1 MEQTNS
7 CRFTRLFFGGCQ
19 PTGMMEWF
27 WRDMGQS
34 FIASLNADT
43 KVLAMSVFIEHIPT
57 TKELENG
64 MIGSW

>member
-1 MEQTNS
+1 
-7 CRFTRLFFGGCQ
+7 
-19 PTGMMEWF
+19 MMGWF

-34 FIASLNADT
+34 FIASPNADT